1 MTSSSDSPDA
11 EDRPGHLNG
20 WKEIAAF
27 LGRSVRTVQRWEK
40 DFGLPVRRFGASRP
54 ESVFAVAREVDAW
67 LETAQGLTARSGAGA
82 PETAGGSAGQR
93 VEPLFPARW
102 FLHMAVAA
110 LVPVAVMTVLWA
122 TWARRQLAQ
131 PVAPPSAVS
140 SSPAPADW
148 HVDLDILVV
157 SDARGNVLWSHAFTR
172 DLHTEMYR
180 GAAMTPRGVLGGV
193 ADVDG
198 DGSREVWFVAHFSG
212 GRSPV
217 TTALYLFEHDGRL
230 RWVYKP
236 SVNVRFGTDTFGPSW
251 ILDRAFVTDD
261 PAGGRGRAI
270 WAVMYDAALFPSL
283 LQRLDPRT
291 GNPQSAYWSN
301 GSIVTLAVDLT
312 EGRRR
317 LFVGAANNEH
327 KAGSLAVL
335 DAMDPVGSAPAET
348 EKYRCT
354 SCPPRDPDVFMVFP
368 KAARFGKSDRT
379 APVIRITPLGDGGVT
394 LGAQHGA
401 APDGGPAIVIYTL
414 DPAFALRSMDLA
426 DDYLKV
432 YQTLAAAGAAPR
444 GAPATVNLDREM
456 LPILRWD
463 GAARR
468 FVEVRRAAAR

>member
-1 MTSSSDSPDA
+1 MTSASDSPDA
-11 EDRPGHLNG
+11 QGRPGHLNG
-20 WKEIAAF
+20 WKEVAAY

-40 DFGLPVRRFGASRP
+40 DFGLPVRRLGSSKS
-54 ESVFAVAREVDAW
+54 ESVFALPREIDAW
-67 LETAQGLTARSGAGA
+67 LETSQGVSARSGAGA
-82 PETAGGSAGQR
+82 PETAGGSAGR
-93 VEPLFPARW
+93 PVEPLFPARW

-110 LVPVAVMTVLWA
+110 LVTAAVMTGLWVA
-122 TWARRQLAQ
+122 FARRQPAQ
-131 PVAPPSAVS
+131 STAPPSAVS
-140 SSPAPADW
+140 SGPAPAEW
-148 HVDLDILVV
+148 HVDLDTLVV

-198 DGSREVWFVAHFSG
+198 DGSREVWFVAHFTG
-212 GRSPV
+212 GRAPV
-217 TTALYLFEHDGRL
+217 NTALYLFEHDGRL
-230 RWVYKP
+230 RWMYKP
-236 SVNVRFGTDTFGPSW
+236 SVSVRFGTETFGPSW
-251 ILDRAFVTDD
+251 ILDRVFVTAD

-283 LQRLDPRT
+283 LQRLNPRT
-291 GNPQSAYWSN
+291 GDPQSAYWSN
-301 GSIVTLAVDLT
+301 GYIVTLAVDLT

-335 DAMDPVGSAPAET
+335 DARDPGGSAPAET

-368 KAARFGKSDRT
+368 RAARFGKSDQT
-379 APVIRITPLGDGGVT
+379 APVIRITPLADGGVT
-394 LGAQHGA
+394 LGAQHGW
-401 APDGGPAIVIYTL
+401 APDVGPAVVIYTL
-414 DPAFALRSMDLA
+414 GPAFTLRSMDLA

-432 YQTLAAAGAAPR
+432 YQALAAKGAVPR
-444 GAPATVNLDREM
+444 GAPAAVDLDREM
-456 LPILRWD
+456 LPLLRWD

-468 FVEVRRAAAR
+468 FIEVRRAAAR